1 MPKVSIIMPCL
12 NVKKYICECMDSVVN
27 QTLRDMEI
35 YVIDAGSTDGTL
47 EILAEY
53 SKRDGRVHVVH
64 SDKKSYGYQM
74 NLGIDLATG
83 DYIGIVETDDIV
95 ETDMF
100 RFLYEEAV
108 REDADYVK
116 GTSEGVYYGTGD
128 IEWRFPIMPC
138 QQLKQMDKYIVVPKD
153 TPSLFVYD
161 NFLWN
166 GIYRRDFLKKVKF
179 NETPGAAFQDI
190 GALFQIISRAEKGVY
205 IKRKVYNYR
214 QDNITASSY
223 NRKSLLYTATEYQ
236 FVQQFLPGLSK
247 EWEQAYYVKMAGL
260 TINRFHFMAGSGE
273 FWNESISGIEA
284 LHTKLLMAVKKGM
297 INQSNC
303 ELWEEIQIF
312 LDEPRDLYIYDR
324 KIFKRKSE
332 KMDHILEVS
341 KRHGTYIFGSGAY
354 GKFVHMYLELHGA
367 ENIIAFCDNS
377 KSIQGKVIQTLPVI
391 RPEETI
397 KNGFDAYYIIAAK
410 NHTLEMKK
418 QLIQM
423 GVNPDCIEI
432 YDAGI
437 DIYLLKK

>member
-1 MPKVSIIMPCL
+1 MPKVSVIMPCL
-12 NVKKYICECMDSVVN
+12 NMEKYIRECMNSVVE
-27 QTLRDMEI
+27 QTLRDIEI
-35 YVIDAGSTDGTL
+35 LVIDAGSTDGTL
-47 EILAEY
+47 DILAEY
-53 SKRDGRVHVVH
+53 AKEDERIQVVC
-64 SDKKSYGYQM
+64 SDRKSYGYQM
-74 NLGIDLATG
+74 NKGIALATG
-83 DYIGIVETDDIV
+83 EYIGIVETDDIV
-95 ETDMF
+95 ELDMF
-100 RFLYEEAV
+100 QLLYEEAV
-108 REDADYVK
+108 KEDADYAK
-116 GTSEGVYYGTGD
+116 GLGERVYFGKRG
-128 IEWRFPIMPC
+128 IKWRFKIKACP
-138 QQLKQMDKYIVVPKD
+138 QLEQKEKYIAVPQN
-153 TPSLFVYD
+153 TPSLFIYD

-190 GALFQIISRAEKGVY
+190 GALFQIISRANKGVY
-205 IKRKVYNYR
+205 INHLVYNYR
-214 QDNITASSY
+214 QDNIDASSY

-236 FVQQFLPGLSK
+236 YIEQFLRDLPK
-247 EWEQAYYVKMAGL
+247 EWEEIYYIKMAGL
-260 TINRFHFMAGSGE
+260 TMDRFHFMAGSGE
-273 FWNESISGIEA
+273 FWNESINGIEA